1 MVINDGFLNIVNL
14 KVTAYAVIIKEVVVI
29 INRSTQVFRDAWY
42 AGNAIFSINA
52 IPAILAINA
61 VFAILAVHT
70 IATVFAID
78 AVPAVLAINAIFA
91 VQAVLTIDAIFAIG
105 TVLAVNAVFTIGAIL
120 AVGTV
125 FTVCTIG
132 AVLAIDAIR
141 AGVSLIAL
149 GTLRAD
155 LAAFALF
162 AGVAFIPFIPFF
174 AFQLFGGDQVF
185 LISTI
190 IILNIAV
197 LYTHFNLRGCAGIG
211 SGAAGQR
218 QRQCRGS
225 QTERSL
231 FHTTYPLAIKSTN
244 IDILIIQRNKAESQ
258 IKKCCNGVQHLQSLR
273 LKFS

>member
-162 AGVAFIPFIPFF
+162 AGVAFIPFF

-185 LISTI
+185 PISTI

-197 LYTHFNLRGCAGIG
+197 LYTHFDLRGCAGIG

-258 IKKCCNGVQHLQSLR
+258 IKKCCNSVQHLQSLR